1 MGITVNL
8 KTMTI
13 WDYNNKK
20 FTWNTT
26 NIPGF
31 NACKL
36 FKFQTRQYDILTLWP
51 VADSHSHKLI
61 VTDTT
66 FSLWFNTN
74 TLATDHK
81 LQKSSNFHVKIT
93 YLWTKV
99 LRNLGGKN
107 PLLFLF
113 NAPFG
118 CCVNARKIETNPE
131 KKKITFHFMTKVSN
145 FHFSFLFSLSQRPNS
160 AKWWIERKK
169 KDWKLKI
176 TKWAF
181 WGDEDLREMT
191 RDSQESS
198 KLLKLLGFRLQH
210 DWRPRK
216 RRKIWKPSEMSE
228 GWVFFFFLK
237 GRAGLNLGIL
247 FLG

>member
-1 MGITVNL
+1 MGIIVNL

-51 VADSHSHKLI
+51 VADSHSHRL
-61 VTDTT
+61 TDTT

-99 LRNLGGKN
+99 FRNLGGKN

-113 NAPFG
+113 NASFG
-118 CCVNARKIETNPE
+118 CCVNVRKIETNPE
-131 KKKITFHFMTKVSN
+131 KKISTSILWQKFRSFT
-145 FHFSFLFSLSQRPNS
+145 FSFFLSFLSLSQRPNS
-160 AKWWIERKK
+160 AKWWIERMK
-169 KDWKLKI
+169 KDWNLKI

-181 WGDEDLREMT
+181 GGDEDLREM
-191 RDSQESS
+191 
-198 KLLKLLGFRLQH
+198 
-210 DWRPRK
+210 RK
-216 RRKIWKPSEMSE
+216 FENLVKCLWA
-228 GWVFFFFLK
+228 GFFFFLLM
-237 GRAGLNLGIL
+237 GRAGLNLCIL

>member
-13 WDYNNKK
+13 WDYNNIK
-20 FTWNTT
+20 FTWNITR
-26 NIPGF
+26 IPGF

-36 FKFQTRQYDILTLWP
+36 FKFQTQQYDILTLWP
-51 VADSHSHKLI
+51 VANSHSHRFI

-99 LRNLGGKN
+99 FINLGGKN

-118 CCVNARKIETNPE
+118 CRVNVTVGTELDWIQYRIGCQPKESKQWICWAWVKELVLFN
-131 KKKITFHFMTKVSN
+131 KKGN
-145 FHFSFLFSLSQRPNS
+145 NS
-160 AKWWIERKK
+160 CWFKNVK
-169 KDWKLKI
+169 
-176 TKWAF
+176 
-181 WGDEDLREMT
+181 
-191 RDSQESS
+191 
-198 KLLKLLGFRLQH
+198 H
-210 DWRPRK
+210 
-216 RRKIWKPSEMSE
+216 
-228 GWVFFFFLK
+228 
-237 GRAGLNLGIL
+237 N
-247 FLG
+247 

>member
-13 WDYNNKK
+13 WDYNNIN
-20 FTWNTT
+20 FTWNITS
-26 NIPGF
+26 IPGF

-66 FSLWFNTN
+66 FNLWFNTN

-131 KKKITFHFMTKVSN
+131 KKKNHLPFYDKSFK
-145 FHFSFLFSLSQRPNS
+145 FSFFLSFLTFS
-160 AKWWIERKK
+160 E
-169 KDWKLKI
+169 
-176 TKWAF
+176 TK
-181 WGDEDLREMT
+181 
-191 RDSQESS
+191 
-198 KLLKLLGFRLQH
+198 
-210 DWRPRK
+210 
-216 RRKIWKPSEMSE
+216 
-228 GWVFFFFLK
+228 
-237 GRAGLNLGIL
+237 
-247 FLG
+247 